1 MQLYIRVST
10 LLFQILA
17 IISRINQN
25 IFALPFLHQRS
36 DEKSIDELSKSVRE
50 NGYRSSDEI
59 LTDLERLFCWGEA
72 SGAQELTLINADQ
85 QRRFSLS
92 GHEMERMAEE
102 MRRNL
107 ALWVKEAFADEGGD
121 ELRPGE
127 SDQIFEALVKRF
139 PHLPQEEF
147 KVKSCMIAKDSQG
160 GIWKTIVSKLDEA
173 NKNEDPNAVY
183 KRFRL
188 AKYEDDKKHMEHFYV
203 AAYQFHKMALKW
215 TATSTS
221 TFHPLPL
228 RTLSRPEDAIDHAEL
243 EKISSHLEDMSTT
256 FWQSTIYWICNIR
269 VFCNAF

>member
-36 DEKSIDELSKSVRE
+36 DKKSIDELSKRVRE

-102 MRRNL
+102 MRKNL
-107 ALWVKEAFADEGGD
+107 ALWVKETFEGEDEV
-121 ELRPGE
+121 RSGE

-139 PHLPQEEF
+139 PHLPQEEL
-147 KVKSCMIAKDSQG
+147 KVKSCMIKPSPAH
-160 GIWKTIVSKLDEA
+160 KTEPLTWDLS
-173 NKNEDPNAVY
+173 
-183 KRFRL
+183 
-188 AKYEDDKKHMEHFYV
+188 
-203 AAYQFHKMALKW
+203 HK
-215 TATSTS
+215 
-221 TFHPLPL
+221 
-228 RTLSRPEDAIDHAEL
+228 
-243 EKISSHLEDMSTT
+243 
-256 FWQSTIYWICNIR
+256 
-269 VFCNAF
+269 